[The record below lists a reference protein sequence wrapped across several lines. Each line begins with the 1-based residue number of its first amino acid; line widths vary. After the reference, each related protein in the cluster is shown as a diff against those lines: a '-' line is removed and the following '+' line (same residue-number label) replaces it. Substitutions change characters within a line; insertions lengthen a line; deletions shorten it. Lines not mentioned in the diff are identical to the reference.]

1 MEKNVCHTFCNHIFP
16 PSCKNAR
23 VNFTRIYPV
32 FNENIPFFFST
43 EIKNKKRKGK
53 FHPFRSKMGKKTK
66 RERDLKSG
74 STVKFVFKI
83 VFFFLI
89 RIRWKQQNFKI
100 KGFTDNYRIDHE
112 TRLTCI
118 DNFTF
123 RASSIFV
130 FLKTFFVSF
139 VINSIC
145 KLEITLIWVKSS

>member
-1 MEKNVCHTFCNHIFP
+1 MKTTF
-16 PSCKNAR
+16 
-23 VNFTRIYPV
+23 
-32 FNENIPFFFST
+32 
-43 EIKNKKRKGK
+43 
-53 FHPFRSKMGKKTK
+53 
-66 RERDLKSG
+66 
-74 STVKFVFKI
+74 
-83 VFFFLI
+83 
-89 RIRWKQQNFKI
+89 FKI

-145 KLEITLIWVKSS
+145 KLEITLI

>member
-1 MEKNVCHTFCNHIFP
+1 MCHTFCNHIFP

-53 FHPFRSKMGKKTK
+53 FHPFRPKMGKKTK

-83 VFFFLI
+83 VFFFFFDPNTM
-89 RIRWKQQNFKI
+89 K
-100 KGFTDNYRIDHE
+100 T
-112 TRLTCI
+112 
-118 DNFTF
+118 TF
-123 RASSIFV
+123 SKLKDLQIIIASTTKRV
-130 FLKTFFVSF
+130 
-139 VINSIC
+139 
-145 KLEITLIWVKSS
+145 